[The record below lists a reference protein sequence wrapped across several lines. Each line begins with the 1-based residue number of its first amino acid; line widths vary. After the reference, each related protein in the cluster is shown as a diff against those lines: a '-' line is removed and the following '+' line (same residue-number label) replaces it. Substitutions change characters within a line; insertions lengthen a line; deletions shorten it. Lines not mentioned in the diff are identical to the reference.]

1 MQVNE
6 TVADGLRR
14 ALKVTIPASELDAK
28 LSDRLDQLKNRVQIK
43 GFRPGKVPVTHLRR
57 VYGKAAMAEIVE
69 NLVGETTRQA
79 ISDRGE
85 RAAMQPKVAMT
96 EDESEATEVLE
107 GRADLTFTLEY
118 EVLPSFE
125 VADFKGLKIERPIA
139 DVADEEVDDRLRRIG
154 ESARAFTPVERPAQ
168 EGDRVRM
175 SFLGKIEGVPFE
187 NGASDNSQIVLGSN
201 QMIPGFE
208 EGLVGLSTG
217 ESKTIEVTFPENYP
231 AAPQL
236 AGKTATFDVE
246 VKEVGAPEEL
256 QLDDEFAKRLGLES
270 IERLRETVKKQ
281 VESEYGGATRQRV
294 KRQMLDQ
301 LDAMHSFPLPDNL
314 VEQEFQNIWRQVTHD
329 IEHHGRSFEQEGTT
343 EDDARKEYRA
353 IAERRVRLGL
363 VLSRIGEAAEVKVT
377 DEELQGALYEQ
388 ARRYRGQE
396 KQVFEHYRNNPEAL
410 QTLRAP
416 IFEEK
421 VVDYILELAD
431 VTDKTVSKEELLAD
445 DPDDNEFHHHH
456 EHDPDH
462 AAHAHDHGSH
472 DHSGHNHSSHDHSGH
487 DHSGHDH
494 SNHDHDH

>member
-14 ALKVTIPASELDAK
+14 ELKVTIPASELDAK
-28 LSDRLDQLKNRVQIK
+28 LSDRLDQLKKRVQIK
-43 GFRPGKVPVTHLRR
+43 GFRPGKVPVNHLRR

-69 NLVGETTRQA
+69 NLVGETSRQA

-125 VADFKGLKIERPIA
+125 VADFKGLKIERP
-139 DVADEEVDDRLRRIG
+139 VAEVSDEEVDERLQRIG
-154 ESARAFTPVERPAQ
+154 ESALAYTPVERPAQ
-168 EGDRVRM
+168 TGDRVRI
-175 SFLGKIEGVPFE
+175 SFLGKIDGVPFE
-187 NGASDNSQIVLGSN
+187 NGASDNSQVVLGSN

-208 EGLVGLSTG
+208 EGLLGLSAG
-217 ESKTIEVTFPENYP
+217 ETKTIEVTFPETYP
-231 AAPQL
+231 AAEHL
-236 AGKTATFDVE
+236 AGKTATFDIE

-270 IERLRETVKKQ
+270 IERLRETVRKQ
-281 VESEYGGATRQRV
+281 IESEYGSATRQRV

-301 LDAMHSFPLPDNL
+301 LDAMHSFPLPENL
-314 VEQEFQNIWRQVTHD
+314 VAQEFENIWNQVAHD
-329 IEHHGRSFEQEGTT
+329 IEHHGKSFEQEGTT
-343 EDDARKEYRA
+343 EEDARKEYRA

-363 VLSRIGEAAEVKVT
+363 VLSRIGETAEVKVT

-396 KQVFEHYRNNPEAL
+396 KQVFDHYRNNPEAL

-431 VTDKTVSKEELLAD
+431 VTDKSVSREELLAE
-445 DPDDNEFHHHH
+445 DPDDSDFHHHH
-456 EHDPDH
+456 EHDHDH
-462 AAHAHDHGSH
+462 QHGAHGNDHSGHHHHDDEHHHAHDH
-472 DHSGHNHSSHDHSGH
+472 
-487 DHSGHDH
+487 
-494 SNHDHDH
+494 